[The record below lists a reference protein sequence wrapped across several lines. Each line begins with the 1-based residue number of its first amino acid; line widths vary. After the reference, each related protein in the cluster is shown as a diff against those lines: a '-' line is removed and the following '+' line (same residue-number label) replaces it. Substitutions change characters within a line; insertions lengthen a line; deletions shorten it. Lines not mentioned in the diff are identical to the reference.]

1 MTPSIRP
8 VHGPATW
15 HGPSFD
21 IGEQALM
28 RLSPPDL
35 AEIDAALVHLRGLGE
50 LDLPEITP
58 ATFPLPRLGPVLHGI
73 QERLASGSGVV
84 LLRGLER
91 ARYTVDDLSRIYFGI
106 ARHVGLPIAQSHLGE
121 LLTGVID
128 VSDVGEQREGGTQL
142 GGRQGFHT
150 DGVPG
155 ADIVALLCLQEAKSG
170 GASRLVSAA
179 ALHNALLERRPD
191 LLAALY
197 EGFVCQLADGEA
209 KASGKSVS
217 EAPVPVFQQ
226 RDGIL
231 TCVLNGAQLRR
242 AARNGAPLPAA
253 QAEAYDELQRLADTP
268 EFYLDMSI
276 REGDIQF
283 ISNRVL
289 LHGRTDYEDHPEL
302 ERRRHMLRIWLHADR
317 WPAVPEPQRFFDAQ
331 ETARLVRAR
340 RPGMDLPSAH
350 LRELSERLEAR
361 RVAGEPLERRRAF
374 GGSSLRAMAGG
385 TELPRSARADG

>member
-1 MTPSIRP
+1 MTPSIGP
-8 VHGPATW
+8 VHGPANW
-15 HGPSFD
+15 HGPSFNVE
-21 IGEQALM
+21 EQALI
-28 RLSPPDL
+28 RLSPADVEEL
-35 AEIDAALVHLRGLGE
+35 EAALAHLLALGD
-50 LDLPEITP
+50 LDLPAITP
-58 ATFPLPRLGPVLHGI
+58 ESFPLPHLGPVLRGV
-73 QERLASGSGVV
+73 QERLNSGSGVV
-84 LLRGLER
+84 LLRGLDR
-91 ARYTVDDLSRIYFGI
+91 ARYSADDLGRIYFGI

-121 LLTGVID
+121 LLTSVMD

-170 GASRLVSAA
+170 GASRIVSAA

-197 EGFVCQLADGEA
+197 EGFVCQLAPGEA

-217 EAPVPVFQQ
+217 DGPVPVFQQ
-226 RDGIL
+226 SDGVL
-231 TCVLNGAQLRR
+231 TCALNGAQLRR
-242 AARNGAPLPAA
+242 AARNGAPLPLA
-253 QAEAYDELQRLADTP
+253 QAEAYDELQRLADMP

-283 ISNRVL
+283 ISNRAL

-317 WPAVPEPQRFFDAQ
+317 WPAVPEPQRFFDAR

-340 RPGMDLPSAH
+340 RPRMDLPSAH
-350 LRELSERLEAR
+350 MREASERLEAR
-361 RVAGEPLERRRAF
+361 RAAGEALERRRAF

-385 TELPRSARADG
+385 G